1 MTRSFSALRN
11 PDGSVCAF
19 RVVCLLVIALCL
31 LAAGV
36 LQLLHNKKPVP
47 EAPRSVAPA
56 AAPQPQKK
64 PEEPQSGKHALAE
77 PLKLRALAFAELDE
91 AAAFFEDCGSINKGF
106 AGCNFAFS
114 DEVSRYYEGIAQ
126 AADDGFAVTLKA
138 REGNP
143 DRERCEVLELD
154 SSGARRALDSQG
166 KMTDGCWPEDNPDVA
181 SASGAAAA
189 PGPRS

>member
-1 MTRSFSALRN
+1 MARSDAGRSRLAQSGRERLRLPPVSACWSSRCACS
-11 PDGSVCAF
+11 PSV
-19 RVVCLLVIALCL
+19 LHALCTGKSPPWRRR
-31 LAAGV
+31 A
-36 LQLLHNKKPVP
+36 QLRPL
-47 EAPRSVAPA
+47 

-143 DRERCEVLELD
+143 DRERCEVLELA
-154 SSGARRALDSQG
+154 GRPHPA
-166 KMTDGCWPEDNPDVA
+166 
-181 SASGAAAA
+181 
-189 PGPRS
+189 